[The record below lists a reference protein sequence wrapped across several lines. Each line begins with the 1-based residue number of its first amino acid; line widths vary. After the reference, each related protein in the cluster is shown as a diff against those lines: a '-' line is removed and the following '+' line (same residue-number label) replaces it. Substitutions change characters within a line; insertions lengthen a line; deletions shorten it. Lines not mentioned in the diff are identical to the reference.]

1 MSKKVIM
8 SAVVAGVI
16 GLSGLAYAGHHE
28 GGEAKEG
35 HKQCKKGG
43 HHMMEKYDMDK
54 DGAISKEEIMKV
66 TEERFTKMDADHDG
80 KVTQDEAKTY
90 YHAKHEA
97 MKAKMKEH
105 HGDDHGDAHEKKSE
119 EH

>member
-1 MSKKVIM
+1 M
-8 SAVVAGVI
+8 SAVIAGVI
-16 GLSGLAYAGHHE
+16 GLSGLAHAGHHE

-80 KVTQDEAKTY
+80 KVTQDEAKAY

-97 MKAKMKEH
+97 MKAKMEEH
-105 HGDDHGDAHEKKSE
+105 HDHDHGHDHENKGEK
-119 EH
+119 H